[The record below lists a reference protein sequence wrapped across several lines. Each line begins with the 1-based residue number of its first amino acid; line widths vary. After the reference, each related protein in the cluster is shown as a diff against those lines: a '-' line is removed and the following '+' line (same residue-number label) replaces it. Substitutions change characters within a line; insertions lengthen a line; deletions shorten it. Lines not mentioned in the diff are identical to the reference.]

1 MRTILGRLAGALL
14 ALVLTSGLAAAQ
26 TKITIAVGGGA
37 CLCYLPTV
45 LAKQLGEYDKAG
57 LAVELVDL
65 KGGSDALKAVLGGS
79 ADVVSGYFDH
89 CVNLAAKKQELT
101 SFVVYDRYPG
111 LVLVVSPSH
120 NAEIKSIKDL
130 AGKKVGVSAPGS
142 STDFFLKYLL
152 KKNGVDASGVA
163 VIGVG
168 LGATAVAAMQ
178 QGQIDAAVMLDPSVT
193 VLQGSYPDLR
203 ILSDTRTQKDTL
215 DVFGGEYP
223 GGALYSTTAWI
234 ASHEKEAQALTNAIV
249 NTLDLDP
256 LAFGRR
262 YHGENAAGN
271 RRQEQGAL
279 SRRAQEHD
287 PDVFGDRHDGPQ
299 GRRRGARGVQREFA
313 RGCEG
318 QYRPQQDLHQ
328 QICRSGEEDDGDECE
343 ISRLDD
349 ASGDSPRHDARSRC
363 AAVVVAV
370 RGGAARRDIS
380 AFRRQAGG
388 ETAALERPHPA
399 RAQSGFQQR
408 PSSRASYFETDFA
421 SFLAWRDWGFPDP
434 DVFNGFGMGAL
445 RCADGAF
452 VLGEMGRHT
461 ANAGRIYFPSGTP
474 DLDDISDGTV
484 DIAGSVA
491 REVEEETGLT
501 PADYRADAH
510 WDCVVSGAAIAMIR
524 ILNVD
529 SSGEALRARIEANL
543 GRQHQPELSA
553 IHLVRGTSD
562 LTAAMPRFVTAFIE
576 KQFSSRSA

>member
-1 MRTILGRLAGALL
+1 MRKILGRLSGVLL

-130 AGKKVGVSAPGS
+130 AGKKIGVSAPGS

-249 NTLDLDP
+249 NTLNWIHSHS
-256 LAFGRR
+256 A
-262 YHGENAAGN
+262 
-271 RRQEQGAL
+271 
-279 SRRAQEHD
+279 
-287 PDVFGDRHDGPQ
+287 
-299 GRRRGARGVQREFA
+299 
-313 RGCEG
+313 
-318 QYRPQQDLHQ
+318 
-328 QICRSGEEDDGDECE
+328 EDIMAKMPPE
-343 ISRLDD
+343 IVGKNKELYL
-349 ASGDSPRHDARSRC
+349 
-363 AAVVVAV
+363 
-370 RGGAARRDIS
+370 
-380 AFRRQAGG
+380 
-388 ETAALERPHPA
+388 AALKNTIPMY
-399 RAQSGFQQR
+399 SLTGMM
-408 PSSRASYFETDFA
+408 
-421 SFLAWRDWGFPDP
+421 DP
-434 DVFNGFGMGAL
+434 KG
-445 RCADGAF
+445 
-452 VLGEMGRHT
+452 
-461 ANAGRIYFPSGTP
+461 
-474 DLDDISDGTV
+474 
-484 DIAGSVA
+484 
-491 REVEEETGLT
+491 
-501 PADYRADAH
+501 ADA
-510 WDCVVSGAAIAMIR
+510 VLAVFSE
-524 ILNVD
+524 
-529 SSGEALRARIEANL
+529 SS
-543 GRQHQPELSA
+543 PEVAKAHIDLSK
-553 IHLVRGTSD
+553 TF
-562 LTAAMPRFVTAFIE
+562 TNRFVEAAKKTTGTNA
-576 KQFSSRSA
+576 K